1 MYLMFIKTLS
11 WSPHD
16 ELCGVTHLSRQVA
29 MQGQQQSTY
38 DEFMDYQKIFS
49 EIAIELPKMAD
60 KGQVASYIPELQNV
74 DANKLGI
81 HLTTTDN
88 QSYGLGDFN
97 ERFSIQSISK
107 VLSLTLAVQLDSE
120 NLWDR
125 VGVEPSGSPFN
136 SLVQLEY
143 EQGIPRNPLI
153 NAGALVICD
162 ILVSGLKEPK
172 KELLHFIRNISGNST
187 INYNPKVSE
196 SEKSVGYR
204 NAALINLMKA
214 YGNIENDIDIVLDF
228 YFNLCSIEMSCRELT
243 QAFLFLAAGGVH
255 PVTKKQI
262 ISVSKS
268 KRINAIMQLCGFYD
282 EAGEFSFKVGLPG
295 KSGVGG
301 GIIAIH
307 PGKYSIAVWSPKLN
321 SRGNSYKGMKIL
333 EFFTTRTQS
342 SIF

>member
-1 MYLMFIKTLS
+1 
-11 WSPHD
+11 
-16 ELCGVTHLSRQVA
+16 
-29 MQGQQQSTY
+29 
-38 DEFMDYQKIFS
+38 MDYQKIFS
-49 EIAIELPKMAD
+49 EIAIELPKMD
-60 KGQVASYIPELQNV
+60 DQGQVASYIPELQNV

-81 HLTTTDN
+81 HLTTLGN
-88 QSYGLGDFN
+88 QNYGLGDFS

-107 VLSLTLAVQLDSE
+107 VLSLTLAVQLDSAS
-120 NLWDR
+120 LWER

-143 EQGIPRNPLI
+143 EKGIPRNPLI

-162 ILVSGLKEPK
+162 ILVSRLKEPK
-172 KELLHFIRNISGNST
+172 IEFLEFIRNISGNST
-187 INYNPKVSE
+187 INYNPNVSE
-196 SEKSVGYR
+196 SEKSAGYR

-255 PVTKKQI
+255 PITNKKI

-307 PGKYSIAVWSPKLN
+307 PGKYSIAVWSPRLN
-321 SRGNSYKGMKIL
+321 DKGNSYKGMKIL
-333 EFFTTRTQS
+333 EFFTTWTQS